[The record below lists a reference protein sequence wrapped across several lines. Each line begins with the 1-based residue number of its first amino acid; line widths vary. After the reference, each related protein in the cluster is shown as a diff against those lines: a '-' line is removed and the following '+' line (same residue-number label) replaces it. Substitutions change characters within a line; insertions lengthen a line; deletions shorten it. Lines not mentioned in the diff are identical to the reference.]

1 MPSNLYEMV
10 YRTKLDALD
19 TQEAIKYIKD
29 NFEERLA
36 YVLNLTRVSAP
47 VMLYK
52 HTGLNDYLSGNNEN
66 PVVIDAPHLDGGYAS
81 FGKVIEGI
89 EVVDQIAKVRTSP
102 SDRPL
107 TPVVIESILIV
118 APKFLPA
125 SNSVWSIFS
134 KFNI

>member
-52 HTGLNDYLSGNNEN
+52 HTGLNDYLSG
-66 PVVIDAPHLDGGYAS
+66 S
-81 FGKVIEGI
+81 C
-89 EVVDQIAKVRTSP
+89 
-102 SDRPL
+102 
-107 TPVVIESILIV
+107 
-118 APKFLPA
+118 
-125 SNSVWSIFS
+125 
-134 KFNI
+134 